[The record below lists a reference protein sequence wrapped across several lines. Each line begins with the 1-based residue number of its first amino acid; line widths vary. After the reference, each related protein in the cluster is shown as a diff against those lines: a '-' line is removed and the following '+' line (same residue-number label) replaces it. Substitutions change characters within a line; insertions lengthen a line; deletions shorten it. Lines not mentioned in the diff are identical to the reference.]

1 MLLETEVQKPTTA
14 GLDIRALLRE
24 HEGHNYELHHEHVN
38 PANVRTLK
46 TIGFDRCYTRAE
58 GPYLWDVEGIQYL
71 DMLSGYGVFGLGR
84 NHPEIRRVLTEF
96 LGLNYPSLVKMEAPL
111 LSGLLAAELKKRMPN
126 QLDTVFFTNSG
137 AEGIETALKY
147 AKCATG
153 RPAILYCQKAFHGLT
168 YAALSVNGDEN
179 FREGFTPF
187 MPDCRQ
193 IPFNDLE
200 SLERELGKRDV
211 AAFVVEPIQ
220 GKGVNIPAPGYLREA
235 ARLCRQH
242 GTIFIADEV
251 QSGMGRT
258 GRFLAIEHDGDVDPD
273 IVVLAKTLSGGFV
286 PVGAVLCKKWI
297 HEKVF
302 SSMQRSVVHSSTFSQ
317 GSFAMVAGLAALD
330 VLDREQLIPNAERM
344 GNRIGEAL
352 RAMIPRFEFLKDV
365 RWRGLMIGIEFGPPK
380 SLGLKTAWA
389 LMHKMDK
396 SLFPQAAIIPLLDKH
411 HIITQVAGHNVDVI
425 KLLPPLDHQ
434 RSRCGVVPRSVRGR
448 ARATAQVPRSGLG
461 RGQRHRTDGVDPAR
475 TLRGWVW
482 GLGSGD
488 TTQASVWAGCNFEL
502 RRGRWRFRQQ
512 PGNDDQQHHDH
523 QRENAP
529 KHHAALAGNFMF
541 APR

>member
-1 MLLETEVQKPTTA
+1 
-14 GLDIRALLRE
+14 
-24 HEGHNYELHHEHVN
+24 
-38 PANVRTLK
+38 
-46 TIGFDRCYTRAE
+46 
-58 GPYLWDVEGIQYL
+58 
-71 DMLSGYGVFGLGR
+71 
-84 NHPEIRRVLTEF
+84 
-96 LGLNYPSLVKMEAPL
+96 MEAPL

-168 YAALSVNGDEN
+168 YAALSLNGDEN

-187 MPDCRQ
+187 LPDCRQ
-193 IPFNDLE
+193 LPFNDLE
-200 SLERELGKRDV
+200 ALERELGKKDV
-211 AAFVVEPIQ
+211 AALVVEPIQ

-235 ARLCRQH
+235 ARLCRQY
-242 GTIFIADEV
+242 GAIFIADEV

-330 VLDREQLIPNAERM
+330 VLDRQQLIPNAERM
-344 GNRIGEAL
+344 GNRIGEGL
-352 RAMIPRFEFLKDV
+352 RAMIPRFEFLKAV

-411 HIITQVAGHNVDVI
+411 HIITQVAGHNIDVI
-425 KLLPPLDHQ
+425 KLLPPLVISEADAVWFLDAFEDVLVQLHKFP
-434 RSRCGVVPRSVRGR
+434 GPAWDVVSDIGRMVLTRR
-448 ARATAQVPRSGLG
+448 AR
-461 RGQRHRTDGVDPAR
+461 
-475 TLRGWVW
+475 
-482 GLGSGD
+482 
-488 TTQASVWAGCNFEL
+488 
-502 RRGRWRFRQQ
+502 
-512 PGNDDQQHHDH
+512 
-523 QRENAP
+523 
-529 KHHAALAGNFMF
+529 
-541 APR
+541 